1 MLALTQ
7 CWYTRLHQP
16 MGKRHREADG
26 SLTSHCRH
34 CERTIIS
41 WGRNRW
47 FLADGFNV
55 TRLAETTGT
64 RFLYLIDTA
73 DDFILAR
80 FPVGHLGHEA
90 AIEAYRDELRMEY
103 LAGDAGNGIELR
115 DSIRDR

>member
-7 CWYTRLHQP
+7 CWFTRLHQP
-16 MGKRHREADG
+16 GGRKYRENDG
-26 SLTSHCRH
+26 SITGECRH
-34 CERTIIS
+34 CQRRIVS

-73 DDFILAR
+73 DDFVLAR
-80 FPVGHLGHEA
+80 FPVSPTMNETGIAAMRADLAEA
-90 AIEAYRDELRMEY
+90 Y
-103 LAGDAGNGIELR
+103 LAGQAGEGLELR
-115 DSIRDR
+115 DSAAG

>member
-7 CWYTRLHQP
+7 CWFTRAHQP
-16 MGKRHREADG
+16 GGRKHREKDG
-26 SLTSHCRH
+26 SITGECRH
-34 CERTIIS
+34 CHRRIVS

-73 DDFILAR
+73 DDFVLAR
-80 FPVGHLGHEA
+80 FPIAATMDEA
-90 AIEAYRDELRMEY
+90 AVAAMRADLAEEY
-103 LAGDAGNGIELR
+103 LAGQAGEGLELR
-115 DSIRDR
+115 DSATG